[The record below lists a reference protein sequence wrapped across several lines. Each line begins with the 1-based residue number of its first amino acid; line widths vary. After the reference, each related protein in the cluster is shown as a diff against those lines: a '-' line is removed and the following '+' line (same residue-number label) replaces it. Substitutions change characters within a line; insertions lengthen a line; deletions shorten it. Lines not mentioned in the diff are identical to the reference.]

1 MEVLEWER
9 TQLFS
14 TCAEV
19 MGLQPFPSWL
29 SALSFHVSE
38 IKFLPTINWIS
49 LSEFVTLAQYSH
61 LAYNS
66 T

>member
-19 MGLQPFPSWL
+19 MGLEPFPSWL
-29 SALSFHVSE
+29 GALSSHVSE
-38 IKFLPTINWIS
+38 IKLLPAINCIS
-49 LSEFVTLAQYSH
+49 LSAFVTLAQ
-61 LAYNS
+61 
-66 T
+66 